1 MAGDGSSGF
10 LVVRVGVGT
19 GAVRRGNW
27 ADSFALS
34 LVHLDSRLVS
44 VLMRDPWCAH
54 CCPVL
59 RKKRPSDRLGVSQAG
74 GDPGSER
81 LYLFNNPGVPDQKRT
96 DTKEGEWLRER
107 ETSRDVGRDHL
118 NVQAKGPMWS
128 NRRGASS

>member
-1 MAGDGSSGF
+1 MAGDGGRGF

-34 LVHLDSRLVS
+34 LVRLDSRLVS

-59 RKKRPSDRLGVSQAG
+59 RKKRPSDRLGVSKAG
-74 GDPGSER
+74 GDPGSEQ
-81 LYLFNNPGVPDQKRT
+81 LYLFREGFQTTPGCLTRKGQILR
-96 DTKEGEWLRER
+96 GE
-107 ETSRDVGRDHL
+107 SG
-118 NVQAKGPMWS
+118 
-128 NRRGASS
+128 